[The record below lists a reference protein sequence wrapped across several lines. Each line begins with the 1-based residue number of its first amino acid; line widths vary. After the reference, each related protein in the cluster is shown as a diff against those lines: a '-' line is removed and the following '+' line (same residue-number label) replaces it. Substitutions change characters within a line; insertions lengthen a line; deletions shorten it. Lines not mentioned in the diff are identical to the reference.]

1 MSMRILLRKVRSVKI
16 LVKIAKGYL
25 ITVVVFFIALA
36 LYGMYIYRYE
46 GKRPSEQPGTEWIS
60 EDGSIKFYVDEN
72 LYATGSMNIK
82 DTEIPFIFSGEI
94 RGERI
99 HIYAIEA
106 KGREGLYPEERYET
120 WRGNF
125 KRKDKFTVTVE
136 ETTYFKIGQK
146 IRFYRVDD
154 DKSKQ

>member
-1 MSMRILLRKVRSVKI
+1 MKKVYK
-16 LVKIAKGYL
+16 LMCCCA
-25 ITVVVFFIALA
+25 VFFLIFIIAVV

-46 GKRPSEQPGTEWIS
+46 GKRPSDQPDTEWIS

-125 KRKDKFTVTVE
+125 KRKDKFIVTVE
-136 ETTYFKIGQK
+136 ETTYFKVGQK
-146 IRFYRVDD
+146 ITFYRVDD

>member
-1 MSMRILLRKVRSVKI
+1 
-16 LVKIAKGYL
+16 
-25 ITVVVFFIALA
+25 
-36 LYGMYIYRYE
+36 
-46 GKRPSEQPGTEWIS
+46 
-60 EDGSIKFYVDEN
+60 
-72 LYATGSMNIK
+72 MNIK

-125 KRKDKFTVTVE
+125 KRKDKFIVTVE
-136 ETTYFKIGQK
+136 ETTYFKVGQK
-146 IRFYRVDD
+146 ITFYRVDD

>member
-25 ITVVVFFIALA
+25 ITVVVLFIALT

-46 GKRPSEQPGTEWIS
+46 GKRPSDQPGTEWIS

-136 ETTYFKIGQK
+136 ETTYFKVGQK
-146 IRFYRVDD
+146 ITFYRVDD
-154 DKSKQ
+154 DKNKQ

>member
-1 MSMRILLRKVRSVKI
+1 MGVKI
-16 LVKIAKGYL
+16 MRLFEKIIVWVAIFLL
-25 ITVVVFFIALA
+25 ICLFGVV

-46 GKRPSEQPGTEWIS
+46 GKRPSEQPGTDWIS

-106 KGREGLYPEERYET
+106 KGREGWYPEERYET

-136 ETTYFKIGQK
+136 KTTYFEVGEKIT
-146 IRFYRVDD
+146 FYRVDD
-154 DKSKQ
+154 EED